1 MNIVLR
7 IIGTL
12 LLNVWWVFK
21 FSLNFYPVKDVLKIR
36 SHIYISIM
44 KVTIL
49 CKIHA
54 EMKSFAPSF
63 HTIERRPTIPDVSA
77 TDLLI
82 IVLE

>member
-1 MNIVLR
+1 
-7 IIGTL
+7 
-12 LLNVWWVFK
+12 
-21 FSLNFYPVKDVLKIR
+21 
-36 SHIYISIM
+36 M